1 LQVLKRIN
9 GDIIMSAKIHGPEF
23 MAEAEKIVKPQYPTA
38 VQVENIGTPSEGIA
52 RISEDVDQWSF
63 VFTDI
68 DGSEIITLDYAKGK
82 FGKSVRKP
90 RPWISTIIK
99 ELPRSM
105 SLDRALLHLRNAGY
119 KETFKS
125 VTLRAP
131 FPDEK
136 EATYVFQM
144 ERRTV
149 YLDAKSGEVT
159 RVVEET

>member
-1 LQVLKRIN
+1 
-9 GDIIMSAKIHGPEF
+9 
-23 MAEAEKIVKPQYPTA
+23 MAEAERIVKPQYPTA
-38 VQVENIGTPSEGIA
+38 VQVQNIGTSSEGIA
-52 RISEDVDQWSF
+52 SISLDVDQWSF

-68 DGSEIITLDYAKGK
+68 DGTEIVTLDYAKGK
-82 FGKSVRKP
+82 FGKSVREP

-105 SLDRALLHLRNAGY
+105 SLDRALSHLRNAGY
-119 KETFKS
+119 KGTFKS

-136 EATYVFQM
+136 EATFVFQM
-144 ERRTV
+144 EGRTV